1 MGRPIYP
8 YELGDQDFSWLI
20 TTYQESHPGYIMVDS
35 IGVPLV
41 LIKVD
46 GNHKALFHPD
56 DLPEELEPR
65 KLLEK

>member
-1 MGRPIYP
+1 MGRPIFP

-20 TTYQESHPGYIMVDS
+20 TTFQENHPGYVMVDS

-41 LIKVD
+41 LLKLDERDRSIA
-46 GNHKALFHPD
+46 HD

>member
-1 MGRPIYP
+1 MGRPIFP

-20 TTYQESHPGYIMVDS
+20 TTFQETHPGYVMVDS

-41 LIKVD
+41 LIKVESQD
-46 GNHKALFHPD
+46 KVLHHD

>member
-20 TTYQESHPGYIMVDS
+20 TTFQESHPGYIMVDS

-46 GNHKALFHPD
+46 GHDKSLFQN
-56 DLPEELEPR
+56 DLPQELEPR

>member
-1 MGRPIYP
+1 MGRPIFP

-20 TTYQESHPGYIMVDS
+20 TTFQENHPGYVMVDS

-41 LIKVD
+41 LIKID
-46 GNHKALFHPD
+46 SHDKALFHPE
-56 DLPEELEPR
+56 LAPELEPR